1 MRVYNIFAIIKNMM
15 NEKSKEPKYK
25 DVWEFINNM
34 PEKPQNEQQQKFSE
48 LINKLC
54 PNGKKY
60 GPVKTQEN

>member
-15 NEKSKEPKYK
+15 NEKSKKLKYK
-25 DVWEFINNM
+25 NAWEFINNM
-34 PEKPQNEQQQKFSE
+34 PENPQNEQQRQFFE

-54 PNGKKY
+54 PNDKKY